1 MRHLPRR
8 GRATLAVTGVCL
20 LAVLHPLGAAAD
32 DDVVFTISDSRIT
45 ESSGLATDPGQG
57 VYWTAADSAGDG
69 VTDGVFLPAQPQ
81 GESITVALD
90 SKHLLVGSEGKDAL
104 VLEVKIADT
113 MDNVPSDKT
122 SRPAQ
127 TPAPA
132 VTSTSTKGTAG
143 PGSADKSESGTGSE
157 TEGQSR
163 AGTLMVL
170 AMAALVALAAG
181 GAAYWIHHPSQ
192 RNWLGHRPRK

>member
-57 VYWTAADSAGDG
+57 VYWTADDSGGDG

-104 VLEVKIADT
+104 VLQVKIADT

-132 VTSTSTKGTAG
+132 VTSTKGIAG
-143 PGSADKSESGTGSE
+143 PGSADKSESDTGSE